1 MARTLQR
8 TIELNRQS
16 AERVRAVL
24 EQNPE
29 LPMITITENGPDDYA
44 WYYHEGVEASVDWL
58 LFGEFCKDVPGIQYD
73 KIYNDEDEVQ
83 NEIAEGL
90 FESWWD
96 CAVEH
101 GMPNRVRI
109 EDAPSD
115 LLTDFCDAESNLGD
129 FADTLARAISES
141 LPWGKW
147 VVVRAW
153 L

>member
-1 MARTLQR
+1 MAVRRSLER
-8 TIELNRQS
+8 AVELGRKN
-16 AERVRAVL
+16 AEQVRDVL
-24 EQNPE
+24 EQNPD
-29 LPMITITENGPDDYA
+29 LPVIMITENGPDDYA

-58 LFGEFCKDVPGIQYD
+58 LFGEFCNGLVQFD
-73 KIYNDEDEVQ
+73 KIYNDQDEVQ
-83 NEIAEGL
+83 DEIAEGL

-101 GMPNRVRI
+101 GMRSKVRI
-109 EDAPSD
+109 EDAPSN
-115 LLTDFCDAESNLGD
+115 LLTEFCDAESDLGD

-147 VVVRAW
+147 VVIRAW

>member
-8 TIELNRQS
+8 TIELNRKS

-44 WYYHEGVEASVDWL
+44 WYYHKGVEASVDWL
-58 LFGEFCKDVPGIQYD
+58 LFGEFCEDVPGVQFD
-73 KIYNDEDEVQ
+73 KIYSDEGEV
-83 NEIAEGL
+83 ECEVSEGL

-101 GMPNRVRI
+101 GMSGKLGLNDV
-109 EDAPSD
+109 PSGV
-115 LLTDFCDAESNLGD
+115 LSDFCGVEVDMGD
-129 FADTLARAISES
+129 FADTLARAITES
-141 LPWGKW
+141 LPWSKW
-147 VVVRAW
+147 VVIRAW